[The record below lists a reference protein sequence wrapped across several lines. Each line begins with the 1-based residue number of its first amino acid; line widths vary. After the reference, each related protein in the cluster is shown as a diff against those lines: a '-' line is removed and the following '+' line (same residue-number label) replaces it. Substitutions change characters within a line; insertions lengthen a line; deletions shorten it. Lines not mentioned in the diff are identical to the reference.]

1 MTASKK
7 KVKIGSDEAVH
18 RVLNLHLDLFDQELH
33 RLESSKRSDSRRWKR
48 FRDLKATVQRALEL
62 AYELSEG
69 RKTVTDVIKELREIY
84 DLKARQESMGGQGK

>member
-1 MTASKK
+1 
-7 KVKIGSDEAVH
+7 V
-18 RVLNLHLDLFDQELH
+18 
-33 RLESSKRSDSRRWKR
+33 KR